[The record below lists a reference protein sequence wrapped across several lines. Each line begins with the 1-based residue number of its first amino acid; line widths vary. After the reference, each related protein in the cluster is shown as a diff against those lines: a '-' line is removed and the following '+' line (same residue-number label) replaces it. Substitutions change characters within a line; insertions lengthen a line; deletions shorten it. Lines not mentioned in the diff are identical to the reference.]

1 MLQIV
6 LLIAATAS
14 ALPHLDIERVCR
26 AGRLDRNPAALSASV
41 DEYNSCVSS
50 EHTALA
56 ALQQK
61 WTRYPAKV
69 RNECAQVVR
78 IAPESSY
85 AELQTC
91 IESQTGEIAGP
102 APAK

>member
-6 LLIAATAS
+6 LLIAAAGS

-26 AGRLDRNPAALSASV
+26 GGRLGPAALGAGA
-41 DEYNSCVSS
+41 DEYKSCVSS

-56 ALQQK
+56 TLQQK

-91 IESQTGEIAGP
+91 IESQTGEIASGP